1 MAEVVERVANL
12 EARWDAQ
19 AAQLN
24 GIQESLVRIEDK
36 MDRKFE
42 AVDRKFEQFED
53 KWDRRIL
60 ALEERWDR
68 RFGAL
73 EQRMD
78 AGFTESRKEFRWL
91 MGAMAG
97 GVVTVIV
104 TILGALLA
112 ITRLQA
118 WP

>member
-12 EARWDAQ
+12 EARWDS
-19 AAQLN
+19 
-24 GIQESLVRIEDK
+24 IEESLVRIEDK

-42 AVDRKFEQFED
+42 AI
-53 KWDRRIL
+53 DRRFEL
-60 ALEERWDR
+60 TEDRWDR

-73 EQRMD
+73 EQRMET
-78 AGFTESRKEFRWL
+78 GFAESRKDFRWL

>member
-1 MAEVVERVANL
+1 MRTLIAH
-12 EARWDAQ
+12 
-19 AAQLN
+19 
-24 GIQESLVRIEDK
+24 
-36 MDRKFE
+36 
-42 AVDRKFEQFED
+42 RKFEQLED
-53 KWDRRIL
+53 KWDRRIV
-60 ALEERWDR
+60 ASDGRWEG
-68 RFGAL
+68 RFGVL

-78 AGFTESRKEFRWL
+78 AGFAESRKEFRWL